1 MTNTARTIA
10 FSKAPLALA
19 VSSALFLSCN
29 VHAQQNADDTE
40 KEAASVERITVTAS
54 RRPQTVEETPYNI
67 SVISGSQLEEKHIID
82 AVDMMR
88 EMSGITVVDRGYRNS
103 GVINNIVIRG
113 MNIDSA
119 GNGDFA
125 LNAAPTVSTYLNDT
139 PLFANFILKDIDA
152 VEVLRGPQGTLYGS
166 GSLAGTVRYKMNRP
180 DLRGFSGKVSA
191 VLSQSQGS
199 DGVNRNLDLLLNSPL
214 SETVAVRGYLGR
226 IDNDGI
232 VDYVNVY
239 QLNAAGA
246 PVAQDNDVANGRP
259 VFTSVEDADTVEI
272 DYGRLAL
279 LWQPSDTFNALVWY
293 QFQQDNI
300 GARRQVT
307 RGTNWVDGTEQP
319 YGDYQNGAVQ
329 LEPSERDVDAWAL
342 EMEWDLGFATATSS
356 TSGYDHV
363 GSSTSDNSGFYAQNG
378 WFSSY
383 YGGSP
388 RPMASANRFYQDKGL
403 SQELRLVS
411 NGKQSLDWI
420 VGLFYLDQDT
430 ASGQDSLMP
439 GFSEWALAS
448 GFADTL
454 ASWGGVLGDQDFY
467 YRDQRNIKDTS
478 VFGELTY
485 HFSDTLRTT
494 LGARHFRND
503 ISNDTVI
510 DLPLYPGASNVSSS
524 VKDNGTLFKVNL
536 AYDWSEHTMLYATIS
551 EGYRRGGTSAVPV
564 TGGFAENP
572 AYLNYDS
579 DSVLNME
586 LGIKGNTGRHFYSLS
601 VFNAEWDDPQL
612 NIPTP
617 NWGFYAAVNGESA
630 NSRGIELELRGYFTE
645 ALQYNFGY
653 TFVDA
658 KLTDDLIAPAGSA
671 ATPRTYVYAR
681 KGEQLPSMAEH
692 TVSAGLSHSF
702 DLGSGYYLV
711 SSASTYYQSESR
723 NALGR
728 NPVFAIDL
736 NSFWLTNLGTSLYTE
751 NWTFSLFVRNLF
763 NEEGVTGTLS
773 EGYMGTAP
781 EQNFYGNASKDYIS
795 QPRTVGLSVSYQF

>member
-1 MTNTARTIA
+1 MTGRITHIA
-10 FSKAPLALA
+10 FRKAPLALA
-19 VSSALFLSCN
+19 VSSALFFSCASQ
-29 VHAQQNADDTE
+29 AQQSSDETAKTE
-40 KEAASVERITVTAS
+40 ASIERITVTAS

-67 SVISGSQLEEKHIID
+67 SVLSGSQLEEKHIID

-103 GVINNIVIRG
+103 GVINNIIIRG

-139 PLFANFILKDIDA
+139 PLFANFVLKDIDA

-180 DLRGFSGKVSA
+180 DLREASGKVSG
-191 VLSQSQGS
+191 VLSQSEGS
-199 DGVNRNLDLLLNSPL
+199 EGFNKNVDLLLNMPL

-232 VDYVNVY
+232 VDYANVY

-246 PVAQDNDVANGRP
+246 PVAQDNDLANGGPLFRD
-259 VFTSVEDADTVEI
+259 VEDADTVEI

-279 LWQPSDTFNALVWY
+279 LWQPSDRFNALLSY
-293 QFQQDNI
+293 QFQQDKI

-307 RGTNWVDGTEQP
+307 RGTHWVNGTEQR
-319 YGDYQNGAVQ
+319 YNDYENGAVQ
-329 LEPSERDVDAWAL
+329 LEPSARDVDAWAL

-356 TSGYDHV
+356 TSGYDHTGDSV
-363 GSSTSDNSGFYAQNG
+363 SDNSGFYAQNG

-388 RPMASANRFYQDKGL
+388 RPMATASRFYQDEGL

-411 NGKQSLDWI
+411 NGKQTLDWI
-420 VGLFYLDQDT
+420 VGVFYLDQDT

-439 GFSEWALAS
+439 GFSEWATAS

-467 YRDQRNIKDTS
+467 YRDQRSIKDTAL
-478 VFGELTY
+478 FGEVTWHL
-485 HFSDTLRTT
+485 SDTLRTT
-494 LGARHFRND
+494 LGLRHFRNE
-503 ISNDTVI
+503 IKNNTVI
-510 DLPLYPGASNVSSS
+510 DLPLYPGASDVSSD
-524 VKDNGTLFKVNL
+524 VKDNGTLFKLNL
-536 AYDWSEHTMLYATIS
+536 AYDWSKQTMLYATVS
-551 EGYRRGGTSAVPV
+551 EGYRRGGTSAVPI

-572 AYLNYDS
+572 AYLNYRS

-586 LGIKGNTGRHFYSLS
+586 VGVKGNTGRHFYSVSL
-601 VFNAEWDDPQL
+601 FHAQWDDPQL

-617 NWGFYAAVNGESA
+617 NWGFYAAINGESA
-630 NSRGIELELRGYFTE
+630 RSQGLELELRGYLTD

-653 TFVDA
+653 TYVDA
-658 KLTDDLIAPAGSA
+658 TLTADLIAPAGSA
-671 ATPRTYVYAR
+671 ANPRTYTYA
-681 KGEQLPSMAEH
+681 KDGEQLPSMAEH
-692 TVSAGLSHSF
+692 TLSTGLSHSY
-702 DLGSGYYLV
+702 DLGNGYYLV
-711 SSASTYYQSESR
+711 SSASAYYQSESR
-723 NALGR
+723 NALGS
-728 NPVFAIDL
+728 NPNFAIDL
-736 NSFWLTNLGTSLYTE
+736 DSFWLANIGTSLYAE
-751 NWTFSLFVRNLF
+751 NWTLSIFVRNLF
-763 NEEGVTGTLS
+763 NEDGVTGTLS
-773 EGYMGTAP
+773 EGYMGTSPA
-781 EQNFYGNASKDYIS
+781 ENFYGNASKDYIS

>member
-1 MTNTARTIA
+1 MTTTARHTV

-19 VSSALFLSCN
+19 VSSALLFSYASQ
-29 VHAQQNADDTE
+29 AQQTDTE
-40 KEAASVERITVTAS
+40 TAKTEASIERITVTAS

-67 SVISGSQLEEKHIID
+67 SVMSGSQLEEKHIID

-103 GVINNIVIRG
+103 GVINNIIIRG
-113 MNIDSA
+113 MNVDSA

-139 PLFANFILKDIDA
+139 PLFANFVLKDIDA
-152 VEVLRGPQGTLYGS
+152 VEILRGPQGTLYGS

-180 DLRGFSGKVSA
+180 DLAGFSGKVSG
-191 VLSQSQGS
+191 VLSQTEGS
-199 DGVNRNLDLLLNSPL
+199 DGFNKNIDLLLNLPL
-214 SETVAVRGYLGR
+214 SETLAVRGYLGR
-226 IDNDGI
+226 IANDGI
-232 VDYVNVY
+232 VDYANVY
-239 QLNAAGA
+239 QLDSAGA
-246 PVAQDNDVANGRP
+246 PVAQGNDIANGGP
-259 VFTSVEDADTVEI
+259 VFRSVEDADTVDI

-279 LWQPSDTFNALVWY
+279 LWQPSDSFNALLSY
-293 QFQQDNI
+293 QFQQDEI

-307 RGTNWVDGTEQP
+307 RGTNWVSGTEQR
-319 YGDYQNGAVQ
+319 YNDYENGAIQ

-356 TSGYDHV
+356 TSGYDHSGNSV
-363 GSSTSDNSGFYAQNG
+363 SDNSGFYAQNG
-378 WFSSY
+378 WFSNY

-388 RPMASANRFYQDKGL
+388 RPMATASRFYQDKGL

-411 NGKQSLDWI
+411 NGKQKLDWI

-430 ASGQDSLMP
+430 GSGQDSLMP
-439 GFSEWALAS
+439 GFSQWALAS

-467 YRDQRNIKDTS
+467 YRDDRSIKDTS

-485 HFSDTLRTT
+485 HFNDRMRTT
-494 LGARHFRND
+494 LGLRHFRND

-510 DLPLYPGASNVSSS
+510 ELPLYPGASDVSSK
-524 VKDNGTLFKVNL
+524 VNDNGSLFKLNL
-536 AYDWSEHTMLYATIS
+536 AYDLSANTMLYATIS

-564 TGGFAENP
+564 SGGFAENP
-572 AYLNYDS
+572 AYLNYAS

-586 LGIKGNTGRHFYSLS
+586 VGVKGNTGRHFYALSLFS
-601 VFNAEWDDPQL
+601 ADWDDPQL

-630 NSRGIELELRGYFTE
+630 RTQGLELELRGYLTE

-658 KLTDDLIAPAGSA
+658 KLTADLVAPAGNA
-671 ATPRTYVYAR
+671 NNPRTYVYA
-681 KGEQLPSMAEH
+681 KDGEQLPSMAEH
-692 TVSAGLSHSF
+692 TLSAGLSHSY
-702 DLGSGYYLV
+702 DIGSGYYLV
-711 SSASTYYQSESR
+711 SSASLYYQSESR
-723 NALGR
+723 NALGS
-728 NPVFAIDL
+728 NPNFAIDL
-736 NSFWLTNLGTSLYTE
+736 DSFWLANIGTSLYAE
-751 NWTFSLFVRNLF
+751 NWTLSLFVRNLF
-763 NEEGVTGTLS
+763 NEDGVTGTLS

-795 QPRTVGLSVSYQF
+795 QPRTIGLSVSYQF

>member
-1 MTNTARTIA
+1 
-10 FSKAPLALA
+10 
-19 VSSALFLSCN
+19 
-29 VHAQQNADDTE
+29 
-40 KEAASVERITVTAS
+40 
-54 RRPQTVEETPYNI
+54 
-67 SVISGSQLEEKHIID
+67 
-82 AVDMMR
+82 
-88 EMSGITVVDRGYRNS
+88 
-103 GVINNIVIRG
+103 
-113 MNIDSA
+113 
-119 GNGDFA
+119 
-125 LNAAPTVSTYLNDT
+125 
-139 PLFANFILKDIDA
+139 
-152 VEVLRGPQGTLYGS
+152 
-166 GSLAGTVRYKMNRP
+166 MNRP

-191 VLSQSQGS
+191 VLSQSEGS
-199 DGVNRNLDLLLNSPL
+199 EGFNRNFDLLLNSPL
-214 SETVAVRGYLGR
+214 SETVAIRGYLGR
-226 IDNDGI
+226 IENDGI
-232 VDYVNVY
+232 IDYANIY

-246 PVAQDNDVANGRP
+246 PVAQDNDVANGGP
-259 VFTSVEDADTVEI
+259 VFTSAEDADTVEI

-307 RGTNWVDGTEQP
+307 RGTNWVNGTEQR
-319 YGDYQNGAVQ
+319 YGAYENGAIQ

-356 TSGYDHV
+356 TSGYDHS
-363 GSSTSDNSGFYAQNG
+363 GSSSSDNSGFYAQNG

-388 RPMASANRFYQDKGL
+388 RPMATANRFYQDKGL
-403 SQELRLVS
+403 TQELRLVS
-411 NGKQSLDWI
+411 NGKQTVDWI

-448 GFADTL
+448 SFADTL

-503 ISNDTVI
+503 ISNDTII
-510 DLPLYPGASNVSSS
+510 DLPLYPGASDVSST

-536 AYDWSEHTMLYATIS
+536 AYDWSETTMLYATIS

-564 TGGFAENP
+564 TGAFAENP
-572 AYLNYDS
+572 AYLNYNA

-601 VFNAEWDDPQL
+601 LFNAEWDDPQL

-630 NSRGIELELRGYFTE
+630 RSRGIELELRGYLSE

-658 KLTDDLIAPAGSA
+658 QLTADLIAPAGTA
-671 ATPRTYVYAR
+671 ANPRTYIYAQN
-681 KGEQLPSMAEH
+681 GEQLPSMAEH
-692 TVSAGLSHSF
+692 TLSAGLSHSY

-711 SSASTYYQSESR
+711 SSASAYYQSESR
-723 NALGR
+723 NALGT
-728 NPVFAIDL
+728 NPTFAIDL
-736 NSFWLTNLGTSLYTE
+736 DSFWLANLGTSLYTE
-751 NWTFSLFVRNLF
+751 NWTLSLFVRNLF

-773 EGYMGTAP
+773 EAYMGTAP

-795 QPRTVGLSVSYQF
+795 QPRTIGLSVSYQF